1 MCPSLRNWRA
11 VWTGAIC
18 KNNMLFVFTGTD
30 REKARAALEKRIQKE
45 AKDVRVVRITDAHM
59 LSDFTA
65 ALQGGGMFAEKR
77 VLVFEN
83 VCKNEEMEPVLIE
96 ALPRL
101 AASEEKTFVYEAKPL
116 ADLKKQLQKHAESTE
131 TFDLPKRGRENDIFA
146 LANALRARNKKQL
159 WVGYMREVAKGSAPE
174 ATHGFLF
181 WAAKDMYLKSGGR
194 DVGAAKFVAELAEL
208 PHVARRKGEELDYA
222 LERFVLSVK

>member
-1 MCPSLRNWRA
+1 
-11 VWTGAIC
+11 
-18 KNNMLFVFTGTD
+18 MLFVFTGTD
-30 REKARAALEKRIQKE
+30 REKARSALNKRLLKE
-45 AKDVRVVRITDAHM
+45 VKGARVVRITDAHT
-59 LSDFTA
+59 LDDLIAS
-65 ALQGGGMFAEKR
+65 LQGGGMFAEKR
-77 VLVFEN
+77 ALVFEN
-83 VCKNEEMEPVLIE
+83 VCENEEMEPILVE

-101 AASEEKTFVYEAKPL
+101 AENEEKVFVYEAKPL
-116 ADLKKQLQKHAESTE
+116 ADLKKKLQKYTEVFE

-181 WAAKDMYLKSGGR
+181 WAAKDMFLKSGGKDAR
-194 DVGAAKFVAELAEL
+194 AEKLIGELAEL
-208 PHVARRKGEELDYA
+208 PHLARRRGEELDYA

>member
-1 MCPSLRNWRA
+1 
-11 VWTGAIC
+11 
-18 KNNMLFVFTGTD
+18 MLFAFIGTD
-30 REKARAALEKRIQKE
+30 REKARAALEKRLQKE
-45 AKDVRVVRITDAHM
+45 ANDARVVRITDAHT
-59 LSDFTA
+59 LSDFSA

-83 VCKNEEMEPVLIE
+83 VCENEEMEPILRD
-96 ALPRL
+96 ALARL
-101 AASEEKTFVYEAKPL
+101 AESDEKVFIYEVKPL
-116 ADLKKQLQKHAESTE
+116 ADLKKQLQKLADDFA

-181 WAAKDMYLKSGGR
+181 WAAKDMYLKSGGK
-194 DVGAAKFVAELAEL
+194 DAYAAKLIAELTEL
-208 PHVARRKGEELDYA
+208 PHLARRRGEDLNYA

>member
-1 MCPSLRNWRA
+1 
-11 VWTGAIC
+11 
-18 KNNMLFVFTGTD
+18 MLFVFTGTD
-30 REKARAALEKRIQKE
+30 REKARAALNKLVEKEVRG
-45 AKDVRVVRITDAHM
+45 VRVVRITDVHTVDD
-59 LSDFTA
+59 LVA
-65 ALQGGGMFAEKR
+65 ALRGGGMFAETR

-83 VCKNEEMEPVLIE
+83 VCESEEMEPVFLE

-101 AASEEKTFVYEAKPL
+101 AEGEEKVFVYEAKPL
-116 ADLKKQLQKHAESTE
+116 ADLKKKLQKHAETFE

-181 WAAKDMYLKSGGR
+181 WAAKDIFLKSDGE
-194 DVGAAKFVAELAEL
+194 DSGAKKLIAELAEL
-208 PHVARRKGEELDYA
+208 PHLARRRGEELDYA

>member
-1 MCPSLRNWRA
+1 
-11 VWTGAIC
+11 
-18 KNNMLFVFTGTD
+18 MLSVFIGTD
-30 REKARAALEKRIQKE
+30 REKARAALEKRVEKE
-45 AKDVRVVRITDAHM
+45 AKGARVVRITDAHA
-59 LSDFTA
+59 LADFETV
-65 ALQGGGMFAEKR
+65 LQGGGMFAEKR

-83 VCKNEEMEPVLIE
+83 VCENDEMEPVLLA

-101 AASEEKTFVYEAKPL
+101 AESDDKVFVYEMKPL
-116 ADLKKQLQKHAESTE
+116 ADLKKQLQKYAEDFE
-131 TFDLPKRGRENDIFA
+131 THDVPKRGRENDIFA

-194 DVGAAKFVAELAEL
+194 DVGAAKLIAELTEL
-208 PHVARRKGEELDYA
+208 PHVARRKGEDLDYA
-222 LERFVLSVK
+222 LERFVLSIK

>member
-1 MCPSLRNWRA
+1 MEQ
-11 VWTGAIC
+11 TGVPC

-30 REKARAALEKRIQKE
+30 REKARGVLQKCIQKE
-45 AKDVRVVRITDAHM
+45 AKDARVVRITDAHTLDD
-59 LSDFTA
+59 LSA
-65 ALQGGGMFAEKR
+65 ALRGGGMFAESR
-77 VLVFEN
+77 ALVFEN
-83 VCKNEEMEPVLIE
+83 VCEREEMEPVFLE

-101 AASEEKTFVYEAKPL
+101 VESEKVFVFEAKPL
-116 ADLKKQLQKHAESTE
+116 ADLKKKLQKHASSFE

-159 WVGYMREVAKGSAPE
+159 WVGLMREVAKGSAPE

-181 WAAKDMYLKSGGR
+181 WAAKDMFLKSGGK
-194 DVGAAKFVAELAEL
+194 DSQSEKLIAELAEL
-208 PHVARRKGEELDYA
+208 PHLARRRGEELDYA